1 MTAQPLISVVTPS
14 FNQKDY
20 IEETIQSV
28 LTQDYP
34 NWEHIVVDG
43 GSTDGTLDVLGRYR
57 HLRWISEK
65 DRGQG
70 DAVNKGFR
78 MARGE
83 ILGWLNSD
91 DTYRPGA
98 LSIAARELDQ
108 SHGRH
113 IVMGRCEFTDENG
126 KATGI
131 FHPCAYSGRKRL
143 IQVWKGH
150 SIPQPSVFFRRE
162 VLERCGDI
170 DVSLHYAL
178 DYDLFLRFAEHYWF
192 HTVDEVFS
200 TYRLQPESK
209 TVQISE
215 EEHLEKSVVV
225 SRRYWGPRYLP
236 SYWYFARSHRA
247 SIAPVRFR
255 ANQLWNRGLQAYTR
269 QRFAASAANILLATV
284 LFPPLLWRRGQY
296 PLLEFM
302 STTLGR
308 ERAKRLSQ
316 WAGGRP
322 PVTLDGSVFADGWVS
337 DFTVIRCAS
346 NGSAT
351 HVEVSGEAVL
361 SHFLNAPL
369 RIRAEVNGRTIGE
382 HVVQKSGSFTACF
395 ELPPEV
401 RSKRSVDVRIEPDKT
416 FVPWEL
422 GLGADRRRLS
432 FLLRNVRAV
441 DLG

>member
-1 MTAQPLISVVTPS
+1 MTTQPLISVVTPS
-14 FNQKDY
+14 FNQANY

-28 LTQDYP
+28 LTQDYA

-43 GSTDGTLDVLGRYR
+43 GSTDGTLDILKRHD

-98 LSIAARELDQ
+98 LSVAARELDQ
-108 SHGRH
+108 DHGRQ

-126 KATGI
+126 QATGI
-131 FHPCAYSGRKRL
+131 FHPCAFSGRRRL

-150 SIPQPSVFFRRE
+150 SIPQPSVFFHRE
-162 VLERCGDI
+162 VLERCGEI
-170 DVSLHYAL
+170 DTSLHYAL

-192 HTVDEVFS
+192 HTVDDVLS

-225 SRRYWGPRYLP
+225 SRRYWGPRYSP
-236 SYWYFARSHRA
+236 SYWYFARSYRA
-247 SIAPVRFR
+247 SIDPIRFR
-255 ANQLWNRGLQAYTR
+255 ANQRWNRGLQAYTR

-296 PLLEFM
+296 PVLEM
-302 STTLGR
+302 VRTMLGK

-316 WAGGRP
+316 WAGARP
-322 PVTLDGSVFADGWVS
+322 PVALDGSVFADGWVS
-337 DFTVIRCAS
+337 DFTVVRCES
-346 NGSAT
+346 DGSAT
-351 HVEVSGEAVL
+351 HVEIAGEAVL

-369 RIRAEVNGRTIGE
+369 RIRVQVNAQPIGE
-382 HVVQKSGSFTACF
+382 LVVKKSGAFTTRF
-395 ELPPEV
+395 QLPPEL
-401 RSKRSVDVRIEPDKT
+401 RPERTLDVRIEPDKT

-432 FLLRNVRAV
+432 FQLRNVRV
-441 DLG
+441 G